1 MGPILI
7 VCATALEARYVPPKY
22 SVLIC
27 GIGKVEAAVSVTRY
41 LALNPAI
48 TDVYNIGSAGA
59 LRAERS
65 GIHFPSTVLNH
76 DLSVD
81 ILLEMG
87 YPAVGQH
94 KIDGGDGTI
103 LATGDSFISDTAVRD
118 RLAERADLV
127 DMEGFAIAAAC
138 IAAGVRCRLIKH
150 VSDSADA
157 AATDWPTLVD
167 ISARALAGW
176 LLSVEQDHQLR

>member
-7 VCATALEARYVPPKY
+7 VCATALEARYISPNY
-22 SVLIC
+22 AVLVC
-27 GIGKVEAAVSVTRY
+27 GIGKVDAAVSVTRY
-41 LALNPAI
+41 LAQHPMI

-59 LRAERS
+59 LRDERS

-81 ILLEMG
+81 ILRQMG
-87 YPAVGQH
+87 YPATGQLQ
-94 KIDGGDGTI
+94 IDGGDGSI
-103 LATGDSFISDTAVRD
+103 LATGDSFISDAAVRD
-118 RLAERADLV
+118 QLAERADLV

-138 IAAGVRCRLIKH
+138 VAAGVRCRLIKH

-157 AATDWPTLVD
+157 AAIDWPTLVD
-167 ISARALAGW
+167 ISARALADW
-176 LLSVEQDHQLR
+176 LLSAHPDHQLG